1 MLFELFTQALWQNNN
16 LQKWAYLYL
25 DVSWIITIGWSTIIV
40 VSTTIIDLYFNA
52 KSELQR
58 FILYLVPITIIG
70 VVAEA
75 VVLSL
80 KIRQYPQEIMN
91 IFSGYTLF
99 GIVPVET
106 LYYIPVFM
114 ALVISFSR
122 YWEISFGNALVSFL
136 KKSPQKKR
144 SSK

>member
-1 MLFELFTQALWQNNN
+1 M
-16 LQKWAYLYL
+16 
-25 DVSWIITIGWSTIIV
+25 
-40 VSTTIIDLYFNA
+40 STTIIDLYFNA